1 MIDVAMTIRGL
12 SAGYGG
18 AAIIQNLDL
27 TVPRGQFTALL
38 GPNGCGKS
46 TLLRTVAGLQRP
58 MTGETLLG
66 DMPTHRMSSKALAR
80 RVSMLAQ
87 SAQAPDGLTVLDLV
101 RQGRYPHRSL
111 LGGWSTADS
120 IAVRDALSL
129 THMTHLQN
137 RLLAQLSGGQRQRAW
152 IAMTLA
158 QQGEILLLDEPTSFL
173 DLGHQLELLSLV
185 RDLIARQGVTVL
197 AVLHDLNQAARY
209 ADKLV
214 LLKDGSITAQGKPDE
229 VLTPD
234 RVRSAF
240 GIDVRVIVDP
250 ETHTPL
256 CIPCRVQSG
265 AMEGT

>member
-1 MIDVAMTIRGL
+1 MTIRGL
-12 SAGYGG
+12 SAGYGDD
-18 AAIIQNLDL
+18 AIIRDLDL
-27 TVPRGQFTALL
+27 AVPRGKFTALL

-46 TLLRTVAGLQRP
+46 TLLRTVAGLQKP
-58 MTGETLLG
+58 MRGEIVLG
-66 DMPTHRMSSKALAR
+66 DTPTHQMSSKALAR
-80 RVSMLAQ
+80 RVSILAQ
-87 SAQAPDGLTVLDLV
+87 NAQAPDGLTVSDLV

-111 LGGWSTADS
+111 LGGWSAEDS
-120 IAVRDALSL
+120 MAVQDALRL

-137 RLLAQLSGGQRQRAW
+137 RLLTQLSGGQRQRAW

-158 QQGEILLLDEPTSFL
+158 QKGEILLLDEPTSFL

-185 RDLIARQGVTVL
+185 RDLIDRREVTVL

-214 LLKDGSITAQGKPDE
+214 LLNKGSITAQGNPHE

-240 GIDVRVIVDP
+240 GIDVRVIADP
-250 ETHTPL
+250 ETQTPL
-256 CIPCRVQSG
+256 CIPRRIQPV
-265 AMEGT
+265 MEST